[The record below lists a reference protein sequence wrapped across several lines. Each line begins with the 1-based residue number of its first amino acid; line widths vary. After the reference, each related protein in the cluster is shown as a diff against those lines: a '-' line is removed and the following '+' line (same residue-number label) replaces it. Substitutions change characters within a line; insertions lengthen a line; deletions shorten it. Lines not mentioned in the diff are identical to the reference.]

1 MTPRRTRPGLGRALA
16 IAATTALLAQPLLP
30 AAPASAASQ
39 GDITDEIRAGGD
51 IVLGGDA
58 IVDLPDGETTYDGTI
73 SGEGTLTLRGS
84 GTLILTRDSDF
95 VLPESRRGDQ
105 TVTTEA
111 GDPPLHSIVNPDPPA
126 VIIEPGATLQY
137 GNGEGSEGV
146 IGHYPYDS
154 HGFPVN
160 ADNIRIDGTLRVAI
174 KDRSTNLGHIEGS
187 GLLTQPR
194 FLWGG
199 LDLVGTHA
207 FSGVIDNG
215 TGMDFGEPEYSL
227 DLPNVRAILQQG
239 SSILN
244 PTPRADHDFVIR
256 ADFYERHYGG
266 DINVQRHHDND
277 GRVVLAGVYSYTDQG
292 PDTDPSLSDPDL
304 NWTNFEKSENKRGH
318 NIEGASVQ
326 WGDGTTNEIFMP
338 GTAETVYVNLHEKK
352 GHRSELAF
360 DYNGP
365 VTLGAPLGGGIYH
378 DTLAAPG
385 AGDII
390 VRGTPGND
398 VTFAAV
404 QHYDGSTT
412 IEENAVLRLG
422 SGESGGDGGLME
434 GGGRV
439 EVVNDGELVVQ
450 NTETDITLPSISGS
464 GALTQAGPATT
475 TLTGGTAH
483 TGTTT
488 VSDGTLALGSGSLD
502 TGAGVLLT
510 GADAVLDLRGAA
522 DESTLQAL
530 SAVEGATILLADGM
544 SLGVGDATAAATD
557 LEAEDTVELD
567 GVAYEVEA
575 AEDSGVALVST
586 GEGAEVAE
594 TAAQEDDGAEAVGT
608 DAADDT
614 DQADGDLASTGFGP
628 GLLWTLVLGAAAL
641 ALGAAVFIVAR
652 RRGHGR
658 GLLPGGRRRSVDR
671 APRTQTCRVGR

>member
-1 MTPRRTRPGLGRALA
+1 MTPRRTGPGLPRALA
-16 IAATTALLAQPLLP
+16 IATALALLAQPPLLSGT
-30 AAPASAASQ
+30 ASAASQ
-39 GDITDEIRAGGD
+39 GDITAEIRAGGD
-51 IVLGGDA
+51 IVLDGEA
-58 IVDLPDGETTYDGTI
+58 VVDLPDGETTYDGTI
-73 SGEGTLTLRGS
+73 SGEGTLTVRGN

-95 VLPESRRGDQ
+95 TLPESMRGDQ
-105 TVTTEA
+105 TLTTEA
-111 GDPPLHSIVNPDPPA
+111 GNPPLHGIVNPDPPA

-137 GNGEGSEGV
+137 GDGEGPEGV

-160 ADNIRIDGTLRVAI
+160 ALNVRIDGTLRVAT
-174 KDRSTNLGHIEGS
+174 KDRAPNLGHIEGS

-199 LDLVGTHA
+199 LDLVGAHD

-215 TGMDFGEPEYSL
+215 TGMDFGKPEYSL
-227 DLPNVRAILQQG
+227 DIPHVRAVLQQG

-244 PTPRADHDFVIR
+244 PTPRPDHDLVIR

-292 PDTDPSLSDPDL
+292 PDTDPSLSDPAL

-318 NIEGASVQ
+318 NIEGARVQ
-326 WGDGTTNEIFMP
+326 WGDGTTSEIFMP

-365 VTLGAPLGGGIYH
+365 VTLGAPLGGGVYH

-385 AGDII
+385 AGDIVI
-390 VRGTPGND
+390 RGTPGND

-422 SGESGGDGGLME
+422 SGEGGGDGGLME
-434 GGGRV
+434 GGDRV
-439 EVVNDGELVVQ
+439 EIVNDGALVVQ
-450 NTETDITLPSISGS
+450 NTETDLTLPPVSGTGS
-464 GALTQAGPATT
+464 LTQAGPART

-483 TGTTT
+483 AGTTT
-488 VSDGTLALGSGSLD
+488 VSDGTLAAGSGALKS
-502 TGAGVLLT
+502 GAGVLLT
-510 GADAVLDLRGAA
+510 GADAVLDLRRAGGDAV
-522 DESTLQAL
+522 LPAL
-530 SAVEGATILLADGM
+530 SAVEGARVLLGDGT
-544 SLGVGDATAAATD
+544 SLSVGGDTAATAD
-557 LEAEDTVELD
+557 LDSDETVEID
-567 GVAYEVEA
+567 GVAYEVSA
-575 AEDSGVALVST
+575 AEDGDTALVST
-586 GEGAEVAE
+586 GEGAEAAG
-594 TAAQEDDGAEAVGT
+594 TAAQDEAEKAVGT
-608 DAADDT
+608 DTAADGT
-614 DQADGDLASTGFGP
+614 DRADGDLASTGFGP

-641 ALGAAVFIVAR
+641 ALGAVAFVVAR

-658 GLLPGGRRRSVDR
+658 ATAFSPRGTHGARRS
-671 APRTQTCRVGR
+671 